1 MLAPAL
7 WWDVGDR
14 AFDNLEQRLLHA
26 FARNITGCR
35 RIVALA
41 ADLVDLVD
49 VDNAALSALHVVISI
64 LQQLNDDVLDVLT
77 DVASFCQRRRISD
90 REGHLEDFRKR
101 LSEQGLAAARGTEQQ
116 NIALSQL
123 YIVGRHPRV
132 DALVVVVHRHTE
144 YLFRPILPHD
154 ILVENRLDLVG
165 SRNWVVAPMR
175 LVFLDLFRD
184 DVVAERNAFVADVHG
199 RPSYELFDF
208 LL

>member
-14 AFDNLEQRLLHA
+14 AFDDLEQRLLHA
-26 FARNITGCR
+26 FARNITGYR

-101 LSEQGLAAARGTEQQ
+101 LSEQGLAAARGTLQSIIVRVQ
-116 NIALSQL
+116 FYLDLRYSHVDSIAL
-123 YIVGRHPRV
+123 
-132 DALVVVVHRHTE
+132 
-144 YLFRPILPHD
+144 
-154 ILVENRLDLVG
+154 
-165 SRNWVVAPMR
+165 
-175 LVFLDLFRD
+175 FL
-184 DVVAERNAFVADVHG
+184 
-199 RPSYELFDF
+199 
-208 LL
+208 